1 LTRLALKWRRGGLIH
16 LEVSLHNV
24 ELPPIVNLGN
34 ANQVAV
40 LVLFVDTPHGLA
52 GEEDTGETALVVLG
66 PLVPD
71 RLAWVKEASHCGANG
86 SNAAEV
92 GQPRHGGNE
101 ASPKLWYGT
110 YVFLP

>member
-1 LTRLALKWRRGGLIH
+1 MRLAFKWRRGGLIH
-16 LEVSLHNV
+16 LEVPLHDV

-40 LVLFVDTPHGLA
+40 RVPFVDTPHGLA
-52 GEEDTGETALVVLG
+52 GDKDTGEMALVVLG

-86 SNAAEV
+86 SNATEV